1 MGYKVNTE
9 IMQRLARH
17 LGISLAEAFEL
28 EDKNVELFD
37 FFEAEIGRANI
48 DGYNEGYEEA
58 ST

>member
-1 MGYKVNTE
+1 MNTE

-37 FFEAEIGRANI
+37 FFASEIRQANI
-48 DGYNEGYEEA
+48 DGYTEGYEEA
-58 ST
+58 SA

>member
-1 MGYKVNTE
+1 MNTE
-9 IMQRLARH
+9 VMQRLARH

-58 ST
+58 SA